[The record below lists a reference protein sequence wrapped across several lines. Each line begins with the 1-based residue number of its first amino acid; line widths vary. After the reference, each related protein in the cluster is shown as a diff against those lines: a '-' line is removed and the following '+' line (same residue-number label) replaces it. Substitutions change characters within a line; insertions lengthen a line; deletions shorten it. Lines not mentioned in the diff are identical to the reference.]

1 MQLSTTITI
10 LLAIVVVFCFYGV
23 ILAKFYKRRRRV
35 DTLNQVQYSTVQW
48 ILSTRY
54 STTQY
59 STVLH
64 STVQYSRYSQ
74 PGCGNRVPA
83 QVEDN
88 PILQNHVQL
97 DSDTENV
104 ESFAR

>member
-35 DTLNQVQYSTVQW
+35 DTLNQVQYSTA
-48 ILSTRY
+48 RY

-59 STVLH
+59 TVHISQDVETEFQPKLR
-64 STVQYSRYSQ
+64 TIRFSRITS
-74 PGCGNRVPA
+74 NWI
-83 QVEDN
+83 
-88 PILQNHVQL
+88 PIQRMLKVSP
-97 DSDTENV
+97 DE
-104 ESFAR
+104 ESKTSG